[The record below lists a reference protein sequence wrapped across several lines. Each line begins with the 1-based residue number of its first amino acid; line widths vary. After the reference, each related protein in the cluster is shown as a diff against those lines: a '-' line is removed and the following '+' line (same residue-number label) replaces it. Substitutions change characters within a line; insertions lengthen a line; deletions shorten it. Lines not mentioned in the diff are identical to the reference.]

1 MNIRVLAALGC
12 VVALV
17 AALLLMRSEDP
28 EVTLVK
34 TTLWAVVD
42 NVALADA
49 EGLSV
54 YVAADYS
61 DRLGQ
66 DQRAAVKRAIQEVE
80 HIPGVEIELEGLKIE
95 IDEASRRAT
104 ATFRP
109 VLVGEVDPSLIKHPK
124 LKFEQGKR
132 LIVRLRKQDGLY
144 LITRA
149 DIGYAF
155 GAALK

>member
-1 MNIRVLAALGC
+1 MNVR
-12 VVALV
+12 VALV
-17 AALLLMRSEDP
+17 LLCVLGLVLALSLIRCDDP
-28 EVTLVK
+28 ERALVEATLYG
-34 TTLWAVVD
+34 VVESVELGD
-42 NVALADA
+42 E
-49 EGLSV
+49 EGLSA
-54 YVAADYS
+54 YVAVDYS

-80 HIPGVEIELEGLKIE
+80 HIPDVRIELEDLS
-95 IDEASRRAT
+95 IDLNQESRRAT

-109 VLVGEVDPSLIKHPK
+109 LLSGEIDPSLKRHPK

-132 LIVRLRKQDGLY
+132 LIVRMRKQDGLY